1 MAMPGA
7 GSFASP
13 LKGKASVTE
22 SVLHSFGGSPN
33 DGGDSRADMIE
44 VGGKLYGTTTSGGA
58 NCTPSSGCGT
68 VFTIEPDGS
77 GYKALYSFAGAPNDG
92 SDPDAGLVTFNDT
105 LYGTTS
111 YGGARCGRAG
121 CGTVFSITTAGA
133 EKLLYSFAGGTD
145 GEAPSSNL
153 TRVNGTFY
161 GTTYS
166 GGSSEYGTVF
176 SITPSG
182 AESILYR
189 FKGGTDGANPAV
201 GLTNVNGTL
210 YGTTLSGGSER
221 CSGGC
226 GTAFSVTTAGAEK
239 VVHSFTGGDDGKQP
253 SGLTNVNGTLYG
265 TTSRNRSTVFTI
277 RITCAASCVTKYRR
291 LYSFAKGFFANG
303 RLREVNGALYGT
315 TYAGG
320 VGCAPFG
327 CGTIFRVTTGG
338 EETTLYTFSG
348 PPDGEGPLAGMT
360 AVNGTL
366 YGTTAFG
373 GKHGGGTIFSLS
385 GL

>member
-1 MAMPGA
+1 MPGA
-7 GSFASP
+7 AGFASP
-13 LKGKASVTE
+13 LRGKASVTE
-22 SVLHSFGGSPN
+22 SVLHSFGGAPN
-33 DGGDSRADMIE
+33 DGNDSRADMIE
-44 VGGKLYGTTTSGGA
+44 VGGKLYGTTIAGGA
-58 NCTPSSGCGT
+58 NCVPSSGCGT
-68 VFTIEPDGS
+68 VFAIDPDGT

-92 SDPDAGLVTFNDT
+92 SNPVAGLTNLNGT

-121 CGTVFSITTAGA
+121 CGTVFSVTTAGT
-133 EKLLYSFAGGTD
+133 EKVLYSFAGGSD
-145 GEAPSSNL
+145 GEAPYSNL
-153 TRVNGTFY
+153 TQANGTFY

-166 GGSSEYGTVF
+166 GGTDEKGTIF

-182 AESILYR
+182 AKKILYR
-189 FKGGTDGANPAV
+189 FEGGTDGANPAA

-210 YGTTLSGGSER
+210 YGTTLSGGSDR
-221 CSGGC
+221 CKGGC
-226 GTAFSVTTAGAEK
+226 GTVFSVTTSGAEK
-239 VVHSFTGGDDGKQP
+239 LIHTFTGGNDGKQP
-253 SGLTNVNGTLYG
+253 NALTNVNGTLYG
-265 TTSRNRSTVFTI
+265 TTSRNNSTVFSI
-277 RITCAASCVTKYRR
+277 RITCAASCVTKYKR

-303 RLREVNGALYGT
+303 RLREVSGALYGT

-320 VGCAPFG
+320 AGCAPFG

-338 EETTLYTFSG
+338 QETTLYTFSG
-348 PPDGEGPLAGMT
+348 TPDGDGPLAGMT

-385 GL
+385 GF